1 MAEYT
6 RLILL
11 PWIRDNKTTK
21 LDLVFYA
28 YFSYQSNIKTY
39 LLKVRLLEDV
49 NLSEKL
55 NSISVLVPFSD
66 DNIE

>member
-1 MAEYT
+1 M
-6 RLILL
+6 
-11 PWIRDNKTTK
+11 DKGQQK

-28 YFSYQSNIKTY
+28 YFSYQSSIKTY

-55 NSISVLVPFSD
+55 NSMSVLVPFSD